1 MVKRK
6 CLMAHKKTLLI
17 IAAGMDS
24 RYGGLKQIDPVGPN
38 GEIIIDYSM
47 YDALRAGFDKVV
59 FVIRHSFEE
68 AFREK
73 IGSKLEGR
81 AEVVYA
87 YQELDACLEG
97 ITLPA
102 DREKPWGTGH
112 AILVAKDVID
122 EPFAVINADDY
133 YGVEAYRIMA
143 DQLEQMA
150 ANGDEYA
157 MVGYVLR
164 NTLSEYGTVARGV
177 CHHDDQMYLADVT
190 ERTSIRKEGDGAVFI
205 DEQGVEQPL
214 TGDEIVSMNLWG
226 LGGDVFGYLQQQF
239 NDYLQQHAGENK
251 SEFYIPSVVDTLVKR
266 KQKKVK
272 ILKTHDNWF
281 GVTYREDKEIAQRC
295 VRKLIEQ
302 GVYPEKLWSD

>member
-1 MVKRK
+1 
-6 CLMAHKKTLLI
+6 MAAKKTLLI
-17 IAAGMDS
+17 IAAGMGS

-47 YDALRAGFDKVV
+47 YDAIRAGFDKVV
-59 FVIRHSFEE
+59 FVIRHSFDA

-73 IGSKLEGR
+73 IGSKLDGR
-81 AEVVYA
+81 VEVAYA

-97 ITLPA
+97 VSLPA
-102 DREKPWGTGH
+102 NREKPWGTGH
-112 AILVAKDVID
+112 AILVAKDVIN

-133 YGVEAYRIMA
+133 YGVEAYGIMA
-143 DQLEQMA
+143 DQLERMA
-150 ANGDEYA
+150 SNEEEYA

-177 CHHDDQMYLADVT
+177 CRHDDQMYLADVT
-190 ERTSIRKEGDGAVFI
+190 ERTSIRKEGSGAVFI
-205 DEQGVEQPL
+205 DERGAEQPL

-226 LGGDVFGYLQQQF
+226 LGADVFGYLQQQF
-239 NDYLQQHAGENK
+239 NDYLQQHMAENK
-251 SEFYIPSVVDTLVKR
+251 SEFYIPTVVDTLVKR

-281 GVTYREDKEIAQRC
+281 GVTYREDKEIAQAC

-302 GVYPEKLWSD
+302 GVYPETLWGDRSSRE